1 MTKNISSFRHRP
13 VFTLLRFRT
22 HDEAWIAFEKLEV
35 AIKEGAPFCQSW
47 TKTNWYKTV
56 RAKAKELN
64 AINHMLM
71 EDLAEE
77 PLGSYAEYGT
87 EEFMPLA
94 MKDPDDVSSS
104 NFNSAS
110 HNVAHETL
118 YSTHDV
124 SVEPEQEKVK
134 VVQPKQN
141 RRSKSEMAIFKAR
154 LSEVRE
160 LKRIANNKFA
170 MIRRAK
176 RSDVYPSYQSSIGN
190 AASPDH
196 YYSDDEMVVVSSD
209 QFGG

>member
-1 MTKNISSFRHRP
+1 M
-13 VFTLLRFRT
+13 
-22 HDEAWIAFEKLEV
+22 
-35 AIKEGAPFCQSW
+35 
-47 TKTNWYKTV
+47 
-56 RAKAKELN
+56 N

-94 MKDPDDVSSS
+94 MKDSEDVKSS
-104 NFNSAS
+104 NFNPAS
-110 HNVAHETL
+110 HNVEHETL

-124 SVEPEQEKVK
+124 SVEPLQENVK
-134 VVQPKQN
+134 AVQPKRS
-141 RRSKSEMAIFKAR
+141 RRSKSEMATFKAKK
-154 LSEVRE
+154 SEVQE

-176 RSDVYPSYQSSIGN
+176 RSDIYPFQSSTGN
-190 AASPDH
+190 AGSPDH

>member
-1 MTKNISSFRHRP
+1 MISSYHHRP

-22 HDEAWIAFEKLEV
+22 HDEAWIAFEKLEI

-47 TKTNWYKTV
+47 TKTNWYQTV

-94 MKDPDDVSSS
+94 MKDSEAVKSS
-104 NFNSAS
+104 NFISAS
-110 HNVAHETL
+110 HNDEHETL
-118 YSTHDV
+118 FSTHDV
-124 SVEPEQEKVK
+124 SVEPLQENVK
-134 VVQPKQN
+134 RKRS
-141 RRSKSEMAIFKAR
+141 RRSKLEMATFKAKK
-154 LSEVRE
+154 SEVQE

-176 RSDVYPSYQSSIGN
+176 RNDIYPFQSATGN
-190 AASPDH
+190 AGSPDH